1 MIGLFPKNPIDQMDY
16 DIDFSRWLEDGDTI
30 TSVDVAVTP
39 PGELTIPSSQ
49 ISGPT
54 VKVWT
59 AGGLDGTTYE
69 VSTAI
74 GTSGGRVKEVCFKI
88 RVRDC

>member
-30 TSVDVAVTP
+30 TSVDVTVTP
-39 PGELTIPSSQ
+39 SGELTIPSSQ
-49 ISGPT
+49 ISGQT

-69 VSTAI
+69 VSAAV

>member
-1 MIGLFPKNPIDQMDY
+1 MIGLFPKNPIEQMDY
-16 DIDFSRWLEDGDTI
+16 DLDFSRWLTDSDTI
-30 TSVDVAVTP
+30 TSVAVTVSP
-39 PGELTIPSSQ
+39 SGALTIPSTQ
-49 ISGPT
+49 ISGQV

-59 AGGLDGTTYE
+59 AGGVVGTTYE
-69 VSTAI
+69 VSAAV